1 MTSQLWDETP
11 TSWQLRM
18 AFPGEARALED
29 VLVSEHL
36 RSLGLT
42 ATKITKSKSSVFR
55 IKLIENYELQIS
67 PVDKGVSGYAEWF
80 SWHAP
85 AHVHAGET
93 ELNQL
98 PESSIRAH
106 IQLMYCDETG
116 RSQIY
121 SFTHHHQ
128 NVESLLRSALHGI
141 HHDLGLKLKP
151 QLKRRKDSRSRE

>member
-1 MTSQLWDETP
+1 LWNETP

-18 AFPGEARALED
+18 AFPAEARALED
-29 VLVSEHL
+29 ILIADWLEG
-36 RSLGLT
+36 LGLVT
-42 ATKITKSKSSVFR
+42 AKVTKSKSSLFR

-67 PVDKGVSGYAEWF
+67 PVDKGINGYAEWF
-80 SWHAP
+80 SWHTP
-85 AHVHAGET
+85 SHVHAGEASAR
-93 ELNQL
+93 QL

-106 IQLMYCDETG
+106 IQLMYSDETG

-128 NVESLLRSALHGI
+128 NVESLIRTALQGI

-151 QLKRRKDSRSRE
+151 QLRKRKDLRSRE

>member
-1 MTSQLWDETP
+1 MWDETP

-18 AFPGEARALED
+18 AFPAEARALED
-29 VLVSEHL
+29 VLVSERL

-42 ATKITKSKSSVFR
+42 ATKITKSKSSIFR

-85 AHVHAGET
+85 AHVHAGQSEV
-93 ELNQL
+93 NQF

-128 NVESLLRSALHGI
+128 SVESLLRSALQGI

-151 QLKRRKDSRSRE
+151 QLKKRKDSRGRE

>member
-1 MTSQLWDETP
+1 
-11 TSWQLRM
+11 M
-18 AFPGEARALED
+18 AFPAEARALED
-29 VLVSEHL
+29 ILIADWLEG
-36 RSLGLT
+36 LGLVT
-42 ATKITKSKSSVFR
+42 TKVTKSKSSLFR

-67 PVDKGVSGYAEWF
+67 PVDKGINGYAEWF
-80 SWHAP
+80 SWHTP
-85 AHVHAGET
+85 SHVHAGEAST
-93 ELNQL
+93 SQL

-128 NVESLLRSALHGI
+128 NVESLIRTALQGI

-151 QLKRRKDSRSRE
+151 QLRKRKDLRSRE

>member
-1 MTSQLWDETP
+1 MWDETP

-18 AFPGEARALED
+18 AFPAEARALED
-29 VLVSEHL
+29 ILIADWLQE
-36 RSLGLT
+36 LGLL
-42 ATKITKSKSSVFR
+42 ATKVTKSKSSLFR
-55 IKLIENYELQIS
+55 IKLIDKYELQMS
-67 PVDKGVSGYAEWF
+67 PVDKGASGYAEWF

-93 ELNQL
+93 AGKIL

-106 IQLMYCDETG
+106 VQLMYCDAVG
-116 RSQIY
+116 RSQSY

-128 NVESLLRSALHGI
+128 HVESLIRTALNGI

-151 QLKRRKDSRSRE
+151 QLRKRRDLRGRE

>member
-1 MTSQLWDETP
+1 
-11 TSWQLRM
+11 M
-18 AFPGEARALED
+18 AFPAEARALED
-29 VLVSEHL
+29 ILIADWLEG
-36 RSLGLT
+36 LGLVT
-42 ATKITKSKSSVFR
+42 TKVTKSKSSLFR

-67 PVDKGVSGYAEWF
+67 PVDKGINGYAEWF

-85 AHVHAGET
+85 SHVHAGEASAS
-93 ELNQL
+93 QL

-128 NVESLLRSALHGI
+128 NVESLIRTALQGI
-141 HHDLGLKLKP
+141 HHDLGVKLKP
-151 QLKRRKDSRSRE
+151 QLRKRKDLRSRE

>member
-1 MTSQLWDETP
+1 
-11 TSWQLRM
+11 M
-18 AFPGEARALED
+18 AFPAEARALED
-29 VLVSEHL
+29 ILIADWLEG
-36 RSLGLT
+36 LGLVT
-42 ATKITKSKSSVFR
+42 AKVTKSKSSLFR

-67 PVDKGVSGYAEWF
+67 PVDKGINGYAEWF

-85 AHVHAGET
+85 SHVHAGEASAS
-93 ELNQL
+93 QL

-128 NVESLLRSALHGI
+128 NVESLIRTALQGI
-141 HHDLGLKLKP
+141 HHDLGVKLKP
-151 QLKRRKDSRSRE
+151 QLRKRKDLRSRE